1 MQLNNRLLIFMFHH
15 LFLFD
20 MSHWSGW
27 LLGMWCFNNGS
38 DWFLFRLMRSFF
50 LFFFLGVSLR
60 WLSCILFGHL
70 FLLLFSFGQLLFL
83 KGLGFDVL
91 LLFFKFFE
99 LLLLLL
105 DLLVISLRRFI
116 LSLRG
121 RFILLSSLFCD
132 LSLLGNSFLLDFLV
146 NLLLLFL
153 FLTDF
158 LINGRI
164 SLLFSLVF
172 FGHLFCVD
180 HILVVKDP
188 CLILLIF
195 FWIFRRSGFFFF

>member
-1 MQLNNRLLIFMFHH
+1 MQLNNRLLIFMFDH

-20 MSHWSGW
+20 MSHWSGR
-27 LLGMWCFNNGS
+27 LLGTWCFNNCS
-38 DWFLFRLMRSFF
+38 YWFLFRLMGSFF
-50 LFFFLGVSLR
+50 LFFFLRVG
-60 WLSCILFGHL
+60 LSCILFGHL
-70 FLLLFSFGQLLFL
+70 FLLLFSFGQLLLL

-132 LSLLGNSFLLDFLV
+132 LSLLGNSFFLDFLV

-153 FLTDF
+153 FLTHF

-195 FWIFRRSGFFFF
+195 FWIFGRSSFFFF